1 MSGITL
7 HPTESSSAPQDL
19 AAEIT
24 RVELILAERKAELA
38 KLQDELREFK
48 SIYTNL
54 VGSRLASLAEIE
66 REIKVAEERILG
78 VEVVDEEVSQSP
90 KETTPSPARTSLRK
104 LFWSVAKMFHPDH
117 ATDEKE
123 AQRRHT
129 VMAEA
134 SRAYRDGD
142 FESLQTLLGEEEL
155 QFFCTSSQM
164 KEETLADHLWAL
176 KDELRTIEFGIKRI
190 RQDALFRMKA
200 QADEASASG
209 RNPLAEEAERLDR
222 RIAKARKRLEHF
234 S

>member
-7 HPTESSSAPQDL
+7 HPTESSNAPQDL

-24 RVELILAERKAELA
+24 RVELMLAERKAELT
-38 KLQDELREFK
+38 KLQDELRQFK
-48 SIYTNL
+48 TLYTDL

-66 REIKVAEERILG
+66 QAIREAEERILG
-78 VEVVDEEVSQSP
+78 VEVVEEEVSQAP
-90 KETTPSPARTSLRK
+90 QEATAAPARTSLRK
-104 LFWSVAKMFHPDH
+104 LFWSVAKLFHPDH

-134 SRAYRDGD
+134 SRAYREGD

-155 QFFCTSSQM
+155 QFFCTSSQV

-176 KDELRTIEFGIKRI
+176 KDELRTIEFGLKRI
-190 RQDALFRMKA
+190 RQDALFRMKV

-209 RNPLAEEAERLDR
+209 RNLLADEAERLDR
-222 RIAKARKRLEHF
+222 RIAKARKRLQHF